1 MSSAGRLSPLV
12 VFALVVVA
20 VLAASASEALAQAV
34 AYQPA
39 PEAVPHAAPQPHD
52 VASMAW
58 HLVTQPRVLIALI
71 GLVIGLVAGDD
82 ESWLWLFGIVIVGV
96 VAAVFLFEA
105 GLTVMERPGMGT
117 AAVATVV
124 IAVIAALLLVLK
136 LTRPLFFA
144 ATELAF
150 SLAAIYF
157 SVRTLDGRG
166 GSWAALVLSVY
177 GVVDGLDRIIA
188 AIGQWGK
195 DAPAKA

>member
-1 MSSAGRLSPLV
+1 VSSACRLSPLV

-20 VLAASASEALAQAV
+20 VLLGSAAEALAQA
-34 AYQPA
+34 AAAQPA
-39 PEAVPHAAPQPHD
+39 SPAPQPHD

-71 GLVIGLVAGDD
+71 GLVIGLAAGDD
-82 ESWLWLFGIVIVGV
+82 ESWLWLFGIIVV
-96 VAAVFLFEA
+96 ALVAAVFLFEA
-105 GLTVMERPGMGT
+105 GLTVMERPGQGT
-117 AAVATVV
+117 AAVATVA

-177 GVVDGLDRIIA
+177 GVVDGLDRIIT

>member
-12 VFALVVVA
+12 VFALLVVVA
-20 VLAASASEALAQAV
+20 LTASASEALAQAV
-34 AYQPA
+34 ATQPA
-39 PEAVPHAAPQPHD
+39 QPAPQPHD
-52 VASMAW
+52 VASTAW
-58 HLVTQPRVLIALI
+58 HLVTQPRVLIALV

-82 ESWLWLFGIVIVGV
+82 ESWLWLFGIVV
-96 VAAVFLFEA
+96 VALVASVFLFEA
-105 GLTVMERPGMGT
+105 GLTVMERPGKGAAAAAT
-117 AAVATVV
+117 AI
-124 IAVIAALLLVLK
+124 IAVVAALLLALK

-188 AIGQWGK
+188 AIRQWGK
-195 DAPAKA
+195 DAPADA